1 MAKYT
6 ESLFVSDEELET
18 FELTKVG
25 LDHNMEEFLKEK
37 KAISLGFARQFNLNL
52 VLGDKAAP
60 PLIHFISTAITSNKG
75 KAVRKPTKRQLICL
89 FANLYRHHCI
99 HPEMWTRVNRRN
111 QVAMPKVNNPSGIVW
126 KSLAGITDALV
137 GLGYIDLVKGTF
149 DRSNKNKKQKNK
161 RSRIRATVKL
171 IELFENHFKLSFKD
185 IGFHPNS
192 EPIVMKGPKQ
202 KDKTKPIIKYC
213 DTPRTIDDR
222 KLIRAYNKFI
232 QEQEVIFPWSPS
244 RLIPDLIY
252 TTRVFSN
259 GSWDEGGR
267 LFGGEFQN
275 QPKDVR
281 SKITINGQRVCEIDI
296 SSCHAVMAFAE
307 AGIDWFAVNSCD
319 LYQLNEAGD
328 WPRDVVKRA
337 FSIMLNVDNE
347 KSAIKAL
354 VKEATDE
361 HWSYSYNQVDRPEWY
376 NHLIADMKKA
386 YPEIVTNFCK
396 ARGMHYMRQE
406 GEVALLVINEC
417 LQQGIPVLTLHDS
430 YIVPE
435 QHAAFVAGIIGT
447 AFRKV
452 VGVDCKTKSS
462 W

>member
-6 ESLFVSDEELET
+6 ESLFVSDEELEI

-52 VLGDKAAP
+52 VLGDKAAA

-111 QVAMPKVNNPSGIVW
+111 QTAMPKVNNPSGIVW
-126 KSLAGITDALV
+126 KTLAGITDALV

-202 KDKTKPIIKYC
+202 KDKTKPLIKYW

-244 RLIPDLIY
+244 RFIPDLIY

-275 QPKDVR
+275 LPKENR
-281 SKITINGQRVCEIDI
+281 SKITINSQPVCEIDI

-307 AGIDWFAVNSCD
+307 VGIDWFAANNCD
-319 LYQLNEAGD
+319 LYEFNKAGD

-354 VKEATDE
+354 VREATDE
-361 HWSYSYNQVDRPEWY
+361 HWSHSCKQVDRPGWY
-376 NHLIADMKKA
+376 HHLIADMKKA
-386 YPEIVTNFCK
+386 YPEIAANFCK

-406 GEVALLVINEC
+406 GEIALMVIQDC
-417 LQQGIPVLTLHDS
+417 LNCSIPVLTLHDS
-430 YIVPE
+430 YIASREHSNFIQQSVSR
-435 QHAAFVAGIIGT
+435 AF
-447 AFRKV
+447 KLL
-452 VGVDCKTKSS
+452 VGVNCHLK
-462 W
+462 

>member
-6 ESLFVSDEELET
+6 ESLFVSDEELEI

-52 VLGDKAAP
+52 VLGDKAAA

-111 QVAMPKVNNPSGIVW
+111 QTAMPKVNNPSGIVW
-126 KSLAGITDALV
+126 KTLAGITDALV

-202 KDKTKPIIKYC
+202 KDKTKPLISYC

-222 KLIRAYNKFI
+222 KLMRAYNKFI

-259 GSWDEGGR
+259 GSWNEGGR

-275 QPKDVR
+275 LPKENR
-281 SKITINGQRVCEIDI
+281 SKITINGQTVREIDI
-296 SSCHAVMAFAE
+296 SSCHAAMAFAE
-307 AGIDWFAVNSCD
+307 AGIDWFANHDED
-319 LYQLNEAGD
+319 LYQFKSAAN
-328 WPRDVVKRA
+328 WPRDIVKTA
-337 FSIMLNVDNE
+337 FSVMLNVDNE

-354 VKEATDE
+354 VKEAAAGQWAHCLE
-361 HWSYSYNQVDRPEWY
+361 QANQSHWYL
-376 NHLIADMKKA
+376 HLITDLKSA
-386 YPEIVTNFCK
+386 YPEIAPKFCK

-406 GEVALLVINEC
+406 GEIALIVIERC
-417 LQQGIPVLTLHDS
+417 LKADVPVLTLHDS
-430 YIVPE
+430 YIMPE
-435 QHAAFVAGIIGT
+435 QYAAFVTDVVET

-452 VGVDCKTKSS
+452 VGVNCVVR
-462 W
+462 